1 MDFQALFISIKL
13 GLLTSLILLAL
24 SLLYAFYFRKKKK
37 GVFSVIEN
45 LITLPIVLPPTVI
58 GFYFLV
64 AFGANSIFGPGLVF
78 SFTGIL
84 LGSIIY
90 SAPFMFQP
98 ILNTIRS
105 FDENQE
111 KAAMILGASDWRIF
125 KELIIPFAKKSIAS
139 SFIISFLHTMGEF
152 GIVLMIGGS
161 LPGETKTISIEIFEQ
176 VEAMNYG
183 NAHIYSLTLVGLSIL
198 GIISVN
204 ILTKKELS

>member
-1 MDFQALFISIKL
+1 MNFQSFYISLKL
-13 GLLTSLILLAL
+13 GLLTSVILLVL
-24 SLLYAFYFRKKKK
+24 SLLYSFYFRRKR
-37 GVFSVIEN
+37 GVLFSLVEN
-45 LITLPIVLPPTVI
+45 LVTLPIVLPPTVL

-64 AFGANSIFGPGLVF
+64 VFGGNSVFGSSLVF
-78 SFTGIL
+78 SFNGIL

-139 SFIISFLHTMGEF
+139 SFIITFLHTIGEF

-161 LPGETKTISIEIFEQ
+161 LPGETKTVSIEIFEQ
-176 VEAMNYG
+176 VEAMNYSS
-183 NAHIYSLTLVGLSIL
+183 AHIYSMILIALSII

-204 ILTKKELS
+204 LLTRKKS